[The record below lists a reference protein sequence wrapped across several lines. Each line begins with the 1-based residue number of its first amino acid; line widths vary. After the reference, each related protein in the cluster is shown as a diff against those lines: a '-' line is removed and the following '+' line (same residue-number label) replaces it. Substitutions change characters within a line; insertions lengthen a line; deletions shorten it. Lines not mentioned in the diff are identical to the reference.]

1 MMDSTIFP
9 FRPFRFLHPEVP
21 MLNRMSNRSAVFFM
35 ALMPLFLTSCGGG
48 GRVQIL
54 TPGVDARN
62 VEWTE
67 KEQQQIQSM
76 KTLHTWSG
84 TSVHGFRLAGR
95 SDSRVHDRHD
105 LTVVVLAGRADVR
118 LAGKWKSVNPGDIIE
133 IPRGSPYQLDRL
145 GSDAAEFYFIY
156 YPPYDGKDLRNVDG
170 K

>member
-1 MMDSTIFP
+1 MKRVAIACLVLP
-9 FRPFRFLHPEVP
+9 FL
-21 MLNRMSNRSAVFFM
+21 LAG
-35 ALMPLFLTSCGGG
+35 CGGG

-54 TPGVDARN
+54 TPGVDSRA
-62 VEWTE
+62 VEWSD
-67 KEQQQIQSM
+67 KEEQQIQSM

-84 TSVHGFRLAGR
+84 TSVHALRLAGR

-118 LAGKWKSVNPGDIIE
+118 LSGKWRDVEAGDIIE

-145 GSDAAEFYFIY
+145 GSEAAEFYFIY
-156 YPPYDGKDLRNVDG
+156 YPPYDGKDLRNVEG

>member
-1 MMDSTIFP
+1 MSHHMTNRVSTGIAA
-9 FRPFRFLHPEVP
+9 LSLALVP
-21 MLNRMSNRSAVFFM
+21 L
-35 ALMPLFLTSCGGG
+35 LFAGCGGS
-48 GRVQIL
+48 RVQIL
-54 TPGVDARN
+54 TPGVDSRT

-67 KEQQQIQSM
+67 KEQGQIQSM

-84 TSVHGFRLAGR
+84 TSVHGLRLAGR

-145 GSDAAEFYFIY
+145 GSEAAEFYFIY

-170 K
+170 R

>member
-1 MMDSTIFP
+1 MPIP
-9 FRPFRFLHPEVP
+9 RFL
-21 MLNRMSNRSAVFFM
+21 AA
-35 ALMPLFLTSCGGG
+35 ALLLLPLSIGGCGGG
-48 GRVQIL
+48 ARSQIL
-54 TPGVDARN
+54 TPGFDNRTL
-62 VEWTE
+62 EWSD

-84 TSVHGFRLAGR
+84 TSVHGLRLAGR
-95 SDSRVHDRHD
+95 SDSRVHDQHD

-118 LAGKWKSVNPGDIIE
+118 LAGKWRSVNPGDVIE

-145 GSDAAEFYFIY
+145 GSEPAEFYLIY

>member
-1 MMDSTIFP
+1 M
-9 FRPFRFLHPEVP
+9 RF
-21 MLNRMSNRSAVFFM
+21 
-35 ALMPLFLTSCGGG
+35 ALLPLILVTLAAGGCGGA

-54 TPGVDARN
+54 TPGMDNRTVSWSAQ
-62 VEWTE
+62 
-67 KEQQQIQSM
+67 EQQQIQAM

-84 TSVHGFRLAGR
+84 TSVHALRLAGR

-105 LTVVVLAGRADVR
+105 LTVVMLSGRADVR
-118 LAGKWKSVNPGDIIE
+118 LAGKWRNVGPGDIIE

-145 GSDAAEFYFIY
+145 GGEAAEFYFIY

>member
-1 MMDSTIFP
+1 
-9 FRPFRFLHPEVP
+9 
-21 MLNRMSNRSAVFFM
+21 MSNSTNR
-35 ALMPLFLTSCGGG
+35 LFLRLSAWSLALVPLWFTGCGGG

-54 TPGVDARN
+54 TPGVDSRT
-62 VEWTE
+62 VEWND
-67 KEQQQIQSM
+67 KEQGQIQSM

>member
-1 MMDSTIFP
+1 MSH
-9 FRPFRFLHPEVP
+9 RLVALLVLVP
-21 MLNRMSNRSAVFFM
+21 LLV
-35 ALMPLFLTSCGGG
+35 TGCGGG
-48 GRVQIL
+48 KRVQIL
-54 TPGVDARN
+54 TPGFDNRT
-62 VEWTE
+62 VEWNE
-67 KEQQQIQSM
+67 KEEQQIQSM

-145 GSDAAEFYFIY
+145 GSAPAEFYFIY

>member
-1 MMDSTIFP
+1 MSYSTNQLSS
-9 FRPFRFLHPEVP
+9 RMAALLLTLSLGLVP
-21 MLNRMSNRSAVFFM
+21 L
-35 ALMPLFLTSCGGG
+35 LFTGCGGG
-48 GRVQIL
+48 NRVQIL

-67 KEQQQIQSM
+67 KEQGQIQSM

-118 LAGKWKSVNPGDIIE
+118 LAGKWKSVNPGDIIKH
-133 IPRGSPYQLDRL
+133 
-145 GSDAAEFYFIY
+145 DASFCLHGESTSLA
-156 YPPYDGKDLRNVDG
+156 NC
-170 K
+170 

>member
-1 MMDSTIFP
+1 MSS
-9 FRPFRFLHPEVP
+9 RCLALSLVLVP
-21 MLNRMSNRSAVFFM
+21 L
-35 ALMPLFLTSCGGG
+35 LFTACGGS
-48 GRVQIL
+48 RVQIL
-54 TPGVDARN
+54 MPGVDERT
-62 VEWTE
+62 VEWTD

-76 KTLHTWSG
+76 KTLHSYSG
-84 TSVHGFRLAGR
+84 TSVHALRLAGR

-105 LTVVVLAGRADVR
+105 LTMVVLAGRADVR

-145 GSDAAEFYFIY
+145 GSDPVEFYFIY

>member
-1 MMDSTIFP
+1 
-9 FRPFRFLHPEVP
+9 
-21 MLNRMSNRSAVFFM
+21 MSITRSIAATLV
-35 ALMPLFLTSCGGG
+35 LMPLLLSSCGGN

-54 TPGVDARN
+54 TPGVDNRP
-62 VEWTE
+62 VEWSD

-84 TSVHGFRLAGR
+84 TSVHGLRLAGR
-95 SDSRVHDRHD
+95 SDSRVHDQHD
-105 LTVVVLAGRADVR
+105 LTVVMLAGRADVR
-118 LAGKWKSVNPGDIIE
+118 LAGKWRTVNPGDIIE

-145 GSDAAEFYFIY
+145 GSEAAEFYFIY

>member
-1 MMDSTIFP
+1 MPTSVNP
-9 FRPFRFLHPEVP
+9 SVWSRLLPSVVVAAALLVP
-21 MLNRMSNRSAVFFM
+21 G
-35 ALMPLFLTSCGGG
+35 CGGG
-48 GRVQIL
+48 DRVQIL
-54 TPGVDARN
+54 TPGVDNRT

-84 TSVHGFRLAGR
+84 TSVHGLRLAGR

-105 LTVVVLAGRADVR
+105 LTVVMLAGRADVR
-118 LAGKWKSVNPGDIIE
+118 LAGKWRTVNPGDIIE

-145 GSDAAEFYFIY
+145 GSEPAEFYFIY
-156 YPPYDGKDLRNVDG
+156 YPPYDGKDLRNVEG

>member
-1 MMDSTIFP
+1 MSQRMTNRVSIGIAV
-9 FRPFRFLHPEVP
+9 LSLALVP
-21 MLNRMSNRSAVFFM
+21 L
-35 ALMPLFLTSCGGG
+35 LFIGCGGS
-48 GRVQIL
+48 RVQIL
-54 TPGVDARN
+54 TPGVDKRT

-67 KEQQQIQSM
+67 KEQSQIQSM

-105 LTVVVLAGRADVR
+105 LTVVVLGGRADVR
-118 LAGKWKSVNPGDIIE
+118 LAGKWQSVNPGDIIE

-145 GSDAAEFYFIY
+145 GSEAAEFYFIY
-156 YPPYDGKDLRNVDG
+156 YPPYDGKDLRNVEG

>member
-1 MMDSTIFP
+1 MSSRIASM
-9 FRPFRFLHPEVP
+9 FLV
-21 MLNRMSNRSAVFFM
+21 SA
-35 ALMPLFLTSCGGG
+35 ALLIPACGGG

-54 TPGVDARN
+54 TPGVDSRP
-62 VEWTE
+62 VEWSE

-84 TSVHGFRLAGR
+84 TSVHALRLAGR
-95 SDSRVHDRHD
+95 SDSRVHDNHD
-105 LTVVVLAGRADVR
+105 LTVVVLAGSADVR
-118 LAGKWKSVNPGDIIE
+118 LAGKWKTVNPGDIIE

-145 GSDAAEFYFIY
+145 GSEPAEFYFIY